1 MKQSESARK
10 GIAALGTEM
19 GPAMMEGMLA
29 LFAEE
34 QTALVA
40 RQPALAT
47 DIAYGEHPRHRLDI
61 YGPTALHTDLAAR
74 KTSSRPVLV
83 FVHGG
88 GFLKGDKGDT
98 TRWYNACFHT
108 DSHQSKKSFRPMDS
122 AGVRTAAMKCRFNDA
137 HPRACFLIL
146 ACSLSHMVAAYE
158 LRTYDG
164 SIGLTLVRDLFQ
176 WGAQS
181 YNSLV

>member
-98 TRWYNACFHT
+98 TRWSNACVG
-108 DSHQSKKSFRPMDS
+108 RM
-122 AGVRTAAMKCRFNDA
+122 AA
-137 HPRACFLIL
+137 
-146 ACSLSHMVAAYE
+146 E
-158 LRTYDG
+158 
-164 SIGLTLVRDLFQ
+164 
-176 WGAQS
+176 
-181 YNSLV
+181 